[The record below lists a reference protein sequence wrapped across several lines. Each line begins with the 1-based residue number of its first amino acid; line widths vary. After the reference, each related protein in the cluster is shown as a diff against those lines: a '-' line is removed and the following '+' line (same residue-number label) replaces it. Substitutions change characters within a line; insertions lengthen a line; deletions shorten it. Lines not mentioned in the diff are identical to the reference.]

1 MKDQYGRLIDYLR
14 ISVTDRCNLRCVYC
28 MPEKGVTWIPH
39 SEVLTYEELLTVG
52 KACLLYTS
60 DAADD

>member
-39 SEVLTYEELLTVG
+39 SEVLTYEEL
-52 KACLLYTS
+52 
-60 DAADD
+60 